1 MKKYLLVLTVLILI
15 SGKLHAQQLS
25 LDDTIRRTARA
36 VEEILPQGTM
46 VAVLNFDSPSQAF
59 SDFVIEE
66 LTGALVTGRRVT
78 IVDRRNLE
86 LIGQE
91 MNLQMSG
98 YVSDESAQSI
108 GHMLGAQS
116 IVSGVLTSMGTFYRF
131 RVRVV
136 NVQTAAI
143 QTQISLDLRND
154 AQVAFL
160 MGGSQRTQP
169 VVPSVTAPVVSPAE
183 VLAPQIDGII
193 VPGETLAEKL
203 AWLQRSADSHN
214 TYILEVRA
222 NENIAPHTLGFRG
235 AINIT
240 IVLRGIGANRTV
252 RLQSNGTL
260 FTVNPNVTLIL
271 DNNITLHGHGQNN
284 NPLVVVN
291 GGILRMNTGAT
302 ITGNTNPGRDERGG
316 GGVRISS
323 GTFEMNGGTIG
334 YNASGNGG
342 GVLVLLG
349 TTFIMTN
356 GTISGNTA
364 SGGGG
369 GVLIFSRAGY
379 GVGNFTMRGG
389 IITGNTA
396 SNGGGV
402 SMGVDFGV
410 PRASFTMS
418 GGTIT
423 GNIATN
429 SGGGVWAPDHPR
441 IIFTKTGGTITGF
454 SNDPTNGNVVRDAA
468 GNILARR
475 GHAVFASAYRRR
487 EGTAGTGINLNN
499 RVAGGWD
506 N

>member
-1 MKKYLLVLTVLILI
+1 MKKYLLVLAALILI

-46 VAVLNFDSPSQAF
+46 VAILNFDSPSEAF

-91 MNLQMSG
+91 MDLQLSG

-116 IVSGVLTSMGTFYRF
+116 IVSGVLTNLGTFYRF

-160 MGGSQRTQP
+160 MGSSPARTQP
-169 VVPSVTAPVVSPAE
+169 GVPSVVVPTVNPAE
-183 VLAPQIDGII
+183 IPPPIDGIV
-193 VPGETLAEKL
+193 VPGATFTEKL

-222 NENIAPHTLGFRG
+222 NENIAPHTLEFRG

-240 IVLRGIGANRTV
+240 IVLRGVGANRTI
-252 RLQSNGTL
+252 RLRSHGTM
-260 FTVNPNVTLIL
+260 FTVRQNVTLVL
-271 DNNITLHGHGQNN
+271 DNNITLHGHRMNSG
-284 NPLVVVN
+284 PLINVN
-291 GGILRMNTGAT
+291 GGTFKMNNGST
-302 ITGNTNPGRDERGG
+302 ITGNYRTGRGNDG
-316 GGVRISS
+316 GGVVISS
-323 GTFEMNGGTIG
+323 GTFEMVGGTISDNNG
-334 YNASGNGG
+334 SSGG
-342 GVLVLLG
+342 GVCIANNG
-349 TTFIMTN
+349 IFI
-356 GTISGNTA
+356 
-364 SGGGG
+364 
-369 GVLIFSRAGY
+369 
-379 GVGNFTMRGG
+379 
-389 IITGNTA
+389 
-396 SNGGGV
+396 
-402 SMGVDFGV
+402 
-410 PRASFTMS
+410 MS

-423 GNIATN
+423 GNTATDWGGGVWIWGGTFTMIGGTIFGNTTN
-429 SGGGVWAPDHPR
+429 SGGGIHIHGGTFNMR
-441 IIFTKTGGTITGF
+441 GGTITGNIAHVDGAGVRVNAGTF
-454 SNDPTNGNVVRDAA
+454 NKTGGNITGHSSDASNGNVVKDRS
-468 GNILARR
+468 GNVLARR
-475 GHAVFASAYRRR
+475 GHAVFVNENLRR
-487 EGTAGTGINLNN
+487 EITVVPGVNLSNRDTG
-499 RVAGGWD
+499 RWD
-506 N
+506 